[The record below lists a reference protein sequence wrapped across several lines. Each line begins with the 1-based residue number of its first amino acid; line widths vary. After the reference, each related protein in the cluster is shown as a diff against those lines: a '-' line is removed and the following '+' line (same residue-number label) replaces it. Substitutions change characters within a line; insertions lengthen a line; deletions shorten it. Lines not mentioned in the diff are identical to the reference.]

1 MNGNATAETRFHSLD
16 AVRAWALLAG
26 IVLHATMA
34 HLPGFA
40 GLNWPISD
48 QSTSAPLGFTFFVI
62 HIFRMSLFFII
73 AGFFGRLLHRRL
85 GTGGL
90 IRNRLRRIG
99 LPLVASMLL
108 VAPLVIVAIV
118 MAVKLS
124 GRPPAPPVAGAQP
137 PVFGPPVPWMHL
149 WFLYLLL
156 LMFLLVLPLRALVAR
171 CDTGRALRD
180 AVGRAFAWLVASR
193 LAPLV
198 LATPLVFALLAARWW
213 LVWQGI
219 PVPAAGFVPNLPALV
234 AYGSA
239 FAFGWL
245 MHREQRVL
253 HSLAADWLAYL
264 GAAIGA
270 SLAAI
275 LLAGDRLHFSLAPLD
290 EGRRIAYACAYAI
303 ACWCWCFAC
312 LGAAVRFLDRPSARL
327 RYLADASYWMYL
339 AHLPVIWLLQAWML
353 KWPLHWSVKFP
364 LVLAASLALLVASY
378 HWLVRNTFVGVFL
391 NGRRYPRSQEAAVIS
406 TPSTSPG

>member
-1 MNGNATAETRFHSLD
+1 MNIEASTQTRFHSLD

-48 QSTSAPLGFTFFVI
+48 ASTSAPLGFTFFVI
-62 HIFRMSLFFII
+62 HIFRMSLFFIV
-73 AGFFGRLLHRRL
+73 AGFFGRLLHQRL
-85 GTGGL
+85 GAAGL

-108 VAPLVIVAIV
+108 IAPLVIVAIV
-118 MAVKLS
+118 MAVKLG
-124 GRPPAPPVAGAQP
+124 GRPPAPPAAGAQP
-137 PVFGPPVPWMHL
+137 PVLGPPVPWMHL

-156 LMFLLVLPLRALVAR
+156 LLFALVLPVRASIAR
-171 CDTGRALRD
+171 LDASGALRG
-180 AVGRAFAWLVASR
+180 AVSRAFAWLVASR

-198 LATPLVFALLAARWW
+198 LAVPLVLALLSARWW

-239 FAFGWL
+239 FTVGWL
-245 MHREQRVL
+245 LHRGQCELR
-253 HSLAADWLAYL
+253 SLAADWLPYL
-264 GAAIGA
+264 AVAIGA
-270 SLAAI
+270 SLAAA
-275 LLAGDRLHFSLAPLD
+275 LLAGDKLHFSLVPLD
-290 EGRRIAYACAYAI
+290 EGRRIAFACAYAL

-312 LGAAVRFLDRPSARL
+312 MGAAARFLDHPSARL
-327 RYLADASYWMYL
+327 RYLSDASYWMYL
-339 AHLPVIWLLQAWML
+339 THLPVVWLLQAWML
-353 KWPLHWSVKFP
+353 KWPVHWAVKFP
-364 LVLAASLALLVASY
+364 LVLAITFAILMASY
-378 HWLVRNTFVGVFL
+378 HWLVRNTFIGVFL
-391 NGRRYPRSQEAAVIS
+391 NGRRHPRSRQAAVTS